1 MSENEQVEQ
10 PTPALEVP
18 TPPAGTPSQ
27 AGLGINDLLLML
39 QTIQVVAKRG
49 AFRADEMTNIGGL
62 HDRLLNFLETS
73 GAITRT
79 PPTGGPEG
87 TEATQPEGE

>member
-1 MSENEQVEQ
+1 MSDNEQVEQ
-10 PTPALEVP
+10 PAPMIDTPDQAQEVS
-18 TPPAGTPSQ
+18 T
-27 AGLGINDLLLML
+27 AGLGVNDLLLML

-49 AFRADEMTNIGGL
+49 AFRADEMSNIGGL

-79 PPTGGPEG
+79 PPE
-87 TEATQPEGE
+87 EAAEAEETSEGE